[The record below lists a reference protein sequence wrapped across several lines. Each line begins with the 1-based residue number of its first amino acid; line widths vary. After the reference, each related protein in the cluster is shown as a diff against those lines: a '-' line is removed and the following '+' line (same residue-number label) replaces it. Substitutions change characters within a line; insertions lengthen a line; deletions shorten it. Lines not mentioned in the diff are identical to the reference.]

1 VNVVAFVA
9 VTVVAVAEEGALAIV
24 AVLVIAVFLVDE
36 VVAAVREVAGVLV
49 VAERLLPLR

>member
-1 VNVVAFVA
+1 VSVVAFVA